1 MYRPESS
8 HLIRFLELSSL
19 TLQLAPKGGS
29 QGKSGYLR
37 VLSTNV
43 SLKKDRPAIRL
54 LAQIKQR
61 EPKWWIVRESYMV
74 AVEDPD
80 SVRPARLSLARSSAP
95 CCRLTLT
102 AAVPPPLSAPQ
113 TEIFDV
119 FMFDQDFTIERPNRV
134 LRKTIGKAEKFHQD
148 HDWANLTGDDA
159 PDETRLAALESD
171 IHGVERGT
179 IDEGNNTNVSH
190 HTFYVKN
197 SQNRLKLVAKTVVR
211 APAPLPL
218 GPWSRRP
225 ADLPEPP
232 GRVRTP
238 QRQMQQF
245 IISLEKMAAD
255 SVWAGKNR
263 FDSFAPIRLNVAA
276 QWLVDGR
283 DYLWN
288 LSRALLMATK
298 TVYIHD
304 WWLSPELYMRRP
316 TQDKYRLDNILKKK
330 AEEGVMIYVIVYNE
344 VSNKTTPT
352 DSL

>member
-19 TLQLAPKGGS
+19 TLQLAPRGGS

-43 SLKKDRPAIRL
+43 SLKKDRPALRL
-54 LAQIKQR
+54 IAQIKQR

-80 SVRPARLSLARSSAP
+80 EVHRPDCCPPCSSARSADIIG
-95 CCRLTLT
+95 
-102 AAVPPPLSAPQ
+102 ALSSQ
-113 TEIFDV
+113 TKIFDV

-134 LRKTIGKAEKFHQD
+134 LRKTIGKADKFQHD
-148 HDWANLTGDDA
+148 HDWANMTGEDDGG
-159 PDETRLAALESD
+159 EENRLAALEGD
-171 IHGVERGT
+171 IHGVDRAT
-179 IDEGNNTNVSH
+179 LDEKNSGKNVSH

-197 SQNRLKLVAKTVVR
+197 SQNRLKLVAKNV
-211 APAPLPL
+211 
-218 GPWSRRP
+218 
-225 ADLPEPP
+225 
-232 GRVRTP
+232 
-238 QRQMQQF
+238 RQMQQF
-245 IISLEKMAAD
+245 IVSLEKMAAD

-288 LSRALLMATK
+288 LSRALLLAK
-298 TVYIHD
+298 RTVYIHD

-316 TQDKYRLDNILKKK
+316 TQEKYRLDNILKKK
-330 AEEGVMIYVIVYNE
+330 AEEGVQIYVIVYNE

-352 DSL
+352 DSLYVGPRRPRLGPTKLTPLLL

>member
-1 MYRPESS
+1 
-8 HLIRFLELSSL
+8 
-19 TLQLAPKGGS
+19 
-29 QGKSGYLR
+29 
-37 VLSTNV
+37 
-43 SLKKDRPAIRL
+43 
-54 LAQIKQR
+54 
-61 EPKWWIVRESYMV
+61 
-74 AVEDPD
+74 
-80 SVRPARLSLARSSAP
+80 
-95 CCRLTLT
+95 
-102 AAVPPPLSAPQ
+102 
-113 TEIFDV
+113 
-119 FMFDQDFTIERPNRV
+119 MFDQDFTIERPNRV

-148 HDWANLTGDDA
+148 HDWASITGDEA
-159 PDETRLAALESD
+159 EGAGGGEEGRLAAIEGD
-171 IHGVERGT
+171 IHGVDRGT
-179 IDEGNNTNVSH
+179 VDEGKNVNVSH

-211 APAPLPL
+211 PPFSST
-218 GPWSRRP
+218 WRRKRKT
-225 ADLPEPP
+225 DLSNLIFPSALL
-232 GRVRTP
+232 

-288 LSRALLMATK
+288 LSRALLLAKK